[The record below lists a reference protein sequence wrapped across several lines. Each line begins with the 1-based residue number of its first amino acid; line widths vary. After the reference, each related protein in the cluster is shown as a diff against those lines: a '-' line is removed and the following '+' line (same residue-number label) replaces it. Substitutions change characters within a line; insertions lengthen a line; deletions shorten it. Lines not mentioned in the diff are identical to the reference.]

1 VAAEHD
7 PLHKAALAFELAHAV
22 TLRDGRAPGLPWL
35 AGHNNHISYFYS
47 LGTEQRE
54 FADAVMDFIGAH

>member
-1 VAAEHD
+1 
-7 PLHKAALAFELAHAV
+7 V

-35 AGHNNHISYFYS
+35 AGHNHISYIYS

-54 FADAVMDFIGAH
+54 FADAVMDFICAH